1 MYGLVTGISDTGT
14 TRTVFTSAD
23 GVYVLPNL
31 AVGPYQLKV
40 VLQGFNTYI
49 RDGIVLQVSSNPE
62 INVTLAVGAISEQVT
77 VTANSTLVETTNTG
91 VGQVIDNQR
100 VMELPLNG
108 RQATELIFLSGLAT
122 SAPAGDLN
130 TNKNFP
136 TVTTSVAA
144 GQSTATS
151 YFPAGGN

>member
-1 MYGLVTGISDTGT
+1 M
-14 TRTVFTSAD
+14 
-23 GVYVLPNL
+23 
-31 AVGPYQLKV
+31 
-40 VLQGFNTYI
+40 LQGFNTYV

-62 INVTLAVGAISEQVT
+62 INVTLAVGNISEQIT
-77 VTANSTLVETTNTG
+77 VTANSTLVETQNTG

-130 TNKNFP
+130 TNKNFRPSPSRWRAGRRTASP
-136 TVTTSVAA
+136 TSWTAARTTIR
-144 GQSTATS
+144 STT
-151 YFPAGGN
+151 